1 MGFRIVVSDPIH
13 PSGLELLKAQ
23 PDVEAVLTPDGT
35 PLAELLADADA
46 LIVRSETKV
55 TGKLL
60 ENARRLVV
68 IGRAGVGVDNID
80 LNEATRRGIAV
91 VNAPTGNIIAA
102 AEHTIALMFAV
113 ARRIPQAFEAL
124 KRGEWR
130 RGEFTGVE
138 LRNKTLGLIGL
149 GRVGTE
155 VARRAVG
162 LQMRVIACDPF
173 VSAEYAG
180 RLGVSLTDLETLLRE
195 ADIISLHVPL
205 NEQTRNLLDRRR
217 LELVKPGA
225 IVVNTA
231 RGGVVGEAALLE
243 LLNAGRLGGVAL
255 DVFATEPPPAD
266 HPLLHHPRVVATP
279 HLGASTVEAQA
290 GVAREVVEEV
300 LAVLRGRPARN
311 AVNLPA
317 IPAEVDRVIRP
328 YFDVAAI
335 LGRMAIQLLS
345 GQLVGVRLTYKGE
358 VARYD
363 TAALTAV
370 ALAALL
376 EPVSAERVTPVNARL
391 VAERRG
397 LRVAET
403 RELDAGEYPGLVIV
417 ELEATG
423 GNVRLG
429 GTWMRNEP
437 HIVLVNNFWVDVVPS
452 TPYYLLIDH
461 HDRPGMIGA
470 VGTITGRHDINISFM
485 EVGRLEPRGRAMMV
499 LGLDDPVPTHV
510 LEEIRR
516 IPHVYGARVVNL
528 SPHPAAHQT

>member
-13 PSGLELLKAQ
+13 PTGIELLKSQ
-23 PDVEAVLTPDGT
+23 PDVEQVARPDGGNL
-35 PLAELLADADA
+35 PELLTDADA
-46 LIVRSETKV
+46 LIVRSETRV
-55 TGKLL
+55 TGGLL

-80 LNEATRRGIAV
+80 VTEATRRGIAV
-91 VNAPTGNIIAA
+91 VNAPTGNIVAA

-155 VARRAVG
+155 VARRATG
-162 LQMRVIACDPF
+162 LQMRVIAYDPF
-173 VSAEYAG
+173 ISQDYAA
-180 RLGVSLTDLETLLRE
+180 RLGVTLTELESLLRE

-205 NEQTRNLLDRRR
+205 NEQTRNLLNRQR

-225 IVVNTA
+225 IVVNTS
-231 RGGVVGEAALLE
+231 RGGVVDEAALLE
-243 LLNAGRLGGVAL
+243 LLEAGRLGGVAL
-255 DVFATEPPPAD
+255 DVFATEPPPSD
-266 HPLLHHPRVVATP
+266 YPLLRHPRVVATP

-290 GVAREVVEEV
+290 EVAREVVEEV
-300 LAVLRGRPARN
+300 LAVLRGRPPRN

-317 IPAEVDRVIRP
+317 IPAEVDRVLRP
-328 YFDVAAI
+328 YFDLAAI
-335 LGRMAIQLLS
+335 LGRMAIQLLG
-345 GQLVGVRLTYKGE
+345 GQLLGIRVTYRGE
-358 VARYD
+358 IARYD
-363 TAALTAV
+363 TAALTAT

-397 LRVAET
+397 LRVVET
-403 RELDAGEYPGLVIV
+403 KELDAGEYPALMVV
-417 ELEATG
+417 ELEAVG
-423 GNVRLG
+423 GNIRLG

-437 HIVLVNNFWVDVVPS
+437 HIVLVNNFWLDVVPS
-452 TPYYLLIDH
+452 TPYYLFIDH

-499 LGLDDPVPTHV
+499 LGLDDPVPPHV
-510 LEEIRR
+510 LEEVRQ
-516 IPHVYGARVVNL
+516 IPHVYSARVVEL
-528 SPHPAAHQT
+528 PVSTGPG